1 MSAEYR
7 VVNRVSEGILP
18 TTVRNISGLTL
29 DVIMRLFASRLSEL
43 QAWAVLHVHQSLKG
57 LQALGQAQST
67 SLRGINMRNVV
78 AALDGEIYFTAGQK
92 CACD

>member
-18 TTVRNISGLTL
+18 TTMKNISGLTL
-29 DVIMRLFASRLSEL
+29 DVIMRLFAAPLSEL
-43 QAWAVLHVHQSLKG
+43 LAWAVLHQSLKG
-57 LQALGQAQST
+57 LQALGPAQ
-67 SLRGINMRNVV
+67 SLRGINMRSVV
-78 AALDGEIYFTAGQK
+78 AAIDGEIYFIAGQK